1 MTVAA
6 MERFKAFVASP
17 ADNSVL
23 SADIRS
29 AVLSIAMQSEGS
41 DALFEQLSAAHDA
54 VSDGAVR
61 NHIYAAMGDAPTAPL
76 KKKSLDWALS
86 GRVRSQDLIYTPM
99 SMATSGKEGA
109 DLVFAWMQQ
118 EYNQI
123 YERLGKTSMI
133 LFQHMVRVSGAGFV
147 TTEKASE
154 LEVFWKSKDSYKMV
168 AKTLSQTVEAIHSNA
183 KFVKRLQESEAAK
196 AAAWQRSSPSKL

>member
-1 MTVAA
+1 VTAAA
-6 MERFKAFVASP
+6 MQRFKAFVASP
-17 ADNSVL
+17 ADSAVL
-23 SADIRS
+23 SADVRS

-54 VSDGAVR
+54 VNDGAVR
-61 NHIYAAMGDAPTAPL
+61 IHIYSAMGEAPTESL

-86 GRVRSQDLIYTPM
+86 GAVRSQDLIYTPM

-147 TTEKASE
+147 TTEKANE
-154 LEVFWKSKDSYKMV
+154 LEAFWKGTASHKMV
-168 AKTLSQTVEAIHSNA
+168 AKTLCHTVEAIHSNA
-183 KFVKRLQESEAAK
+183 KFVKRLQDSEVAK
-196 AAAWQRSSPSKL
+196 AEAWPK